1 MFFFLFRLIQ
11 SLIILEH
18 NVFSQQE
25 NSITSSQPSAVNEDH
40 MKYTPTVLIPQQQMF
55 LSAILSALRHQ
66 NIKSLHQNWCNMI
79 TSCLPYM
86 GQNLKQIALSII
98 HQICNNIERIAEM
111 YKTSEINTELTAD
124 YAITQLEAL
133 TIICH
138 YCLLDSQQSNM
149 QMNLNSISS
158 LTNSTQ
164 IFNNLLNV
172 FLPPITF
179 DGIVINKQNSDHY
192 LYARKSV
199 LSHMPR
205 IITSVAK
212 LWQIIF
218 QSESDFNS
226 IFGYSKVVK
235 QQLLE
240 FLSPISLHHS
250 ASFLAAVAVAWYER
264 RNSILNVKK
273 VRKFVFHVY

>member
-1 MFFFLFRLIQ
+1 M
-11 SLIILEH
+11 S
-18 NVFSQQE
+18 
-25 NSITSSQPSAVNEDH
+25 VNDKPHEDN

-111 YKTSEINTELTAD
+111 YKSNEITSELTAD

-138 YCLLDSQQSNM
+138 YCLLDSQQSNV
-149 QMNLNSISS
+149 QMNSNSVMP
-158 LTNSTQ
+158 LTNPAQ
-164 IFNNLLNV
+164 ILNNLLNV
-172 FLPPITF
+172 FLPPVTF
-179 DGIVINKQNSDHY
+179 DGITVNKQNSDHY
-192 LYARKSV
+192 LHARKSV

-218 QSESDFNS
+218 TSENDFNS

-240 FLSPISLHHS
+240 FLSPVSLHHN

-264 RNSILNVKK
+264 RNPIINIKK
-273 VRKFVFHVY
+273 VFSSLFITYLLLTK

>member
-1 MFFFLFRLIQ
+1 
-11 SLIILEH
+11 
-18 NVFSQQE
+18 
-25 NSITSSQPSAVNEDH
+25 

-86 GQNLKQIALSII
+86 GQNLKQISLSII

-111 YKTSEINTELTAD
+111 YKSQDITTELTAD

-138 YCLLDSQQSNM
+138 YCLLDSQQSTG
-149 QMNLNSISS
+149 QFINSN
-158 LTNSTQ
+158 NSVMPLSNPSQ

-172 FLPPITF
+172 FLPPIAY
-179 DGIVINKQNSDHY
+179 DGVIINRQNSDHY
-192 LYARKSV
+192 IMARKNV

-205 IITSVAK
+205 IISSVAK
-212 LWQIIF
+212 LWQVICT
-218 QSESDFNS
+218 SENDFNS

-250 ASFLAAVAVAWYER
+250 ANFLAAVAVAWYDR
-264 RNSILNVKK
+264 RNTIGNNKK
-273 VRKFVFHVY
+273 VSFKHVRGPTRPKRRGPCWNLLL

>member
-1 MFFFLFRLIQ
+1 
-11 SLIILEH
+11 
-18 NVFSQQE
+18 
-25 NSITSSQPSAVNEDH
+25 

-98 HQICNNIERIAEM
+98 HQICNNIEKIADM
-111 YKTSEINTELTAD
+111 YKSNEINSELTAD

-138 YCLLDSQQSNM
+138 YCLLDSQQSNL
-149 QMNLNSISS
+149 QLNSPLSS
-158 LTNSTQ
+158 LTNPTQ

-172 FLPPITF
+172 FLPPVTCE
-179 DGIVINKQNSDHY
+179 GIVVNKQNSDHY
-192 LYARKSV
+192 VSARKSV

-218 QSESDFNS
+218 TSEHDFNS

-240 FLSPISLHHS
+240 FLSPVSLHHS

-264 RNSILNVKK
+264 RNPILNVKK
-273 VRKFVFHVY
+273 VSVFVSVHMRAVIDCDILGVT